1 MEVTD
6 LSMMASSG
14 RRAEPSRWGWGQRPW
29 LDVALRV
36 PCVGCRV
43 RCVREVCVCVCGRVG
58 EPGCGLSGNRPGA
71 LPAVP
76 GPSPPGVGWRLPL
89 PPALSLKPGLPAPVW
104 TPGGAAAPRAVRRA
118 GASSPLRAKA
128 RRRRRRRGGVQG
140 WRPRPGAPRQ
150 CAEARRLRFCRRQ
163 GGRAIAGGL
172 QETGGGSQVLFGGD
186 LRREEHRLRSGVPNR
201 LTPPPAPRS
210 SSLRPPQS
218 RCRLGLRAAW
228 TAAPR
233 ALRSPAERG
242 AGTWDLPLLRRRF
255 HLAVGPAGAPP
266 PGPWGRAAAPGPT
279 LGAMSPLFHLI
290 RRQLGTLGGS
300 WLVIKVMYN

>member
-1 MEVTD
+1 MARCSTSCALRGLQGEVCKGGVRVRVWQ
-6 LSMMASSG
+6 G
-14 RRAEPSRWGWGQRPW
+14 RGAGLRAEREQAGGP
-29 LDVALRV
+29 
-36 PCVGCRV
+36 PCCA
-43 RCVREVCVCVCGRVG
+43 
-58 EPGCGLSGNRPGA
+58 GA
-71 LPAVP
+71 FSP
-76 GPSPPGVGWRLPL
+76 PPGVGRRLPL
-89 PPALSLKPGLPAPVW
+89 PPSLSLKPGLPAPVW

-150 CAEARRLRFCRRQ
+150 CAEARRLQFCRRQ

-218 RCRLGLRAAW
+218 RCRLGLRAA
-228 TAAPR
+228 
-233 ALRSPAERG
+233 
-242 AGTWDLPLLRRRF
+242 
-255 HLAVGPAGAPP
+255 
-266 PGPWGRAAAPGPT
+266 
-279 LGAMSPLFHLI
+279 
-290 RRQLGTLGGS
+290 
-300 WLVIKVMYN
+300 